1 MLKKFV
7 LFAGLAGIALPA
19 LHGQATATAGKR
31 FDIQVGGTFVVMD
44 SDLNS
49 KTLNDASIYLLP
61 SASFN
66 SLTFKGAGAYATI
79 DFRRHLG
86 IELDFRQAGGPLN
99 TYERNY
105 EAGLRYVL
113 HYNRVAPYAKLM
125 IGRGVFNFPPYPNDP
140 SGLASA
146 NLAYNMY
153 AFGGGADY
161 SLKPYLN
168 LRADFEYQDW
178 GSDPYLLTTGISPM
192 VFSVGAAWHFR

>member
-1 MLKKFV
+1 MLSKIV
-7 LFAGLAGIALPA
+7 IFACLAGSALPF
-19 LHGQATATAGKR
+19 LHGQAVYTAGKR
-31 FDIQVGGTFVVMD
+31 FDIQAGGTFVLTR
-44 SDLNS
+44 SDYG
-49 KTLNDASIYLLP
+49 TQD
-61 SASFN
+61 
-66 SLTFKGAGAYATI
+66 FKGAGVYSTI